1 MKLAAAKFLYGD
13 LFAMGGLFESN
24 LHLVSNL
31 RNIFPLSKLFG
42 AGEGGG
48 GRLKQPL
55 LSVFYWSPKNGKMV
69 TSLDRRNFVSVACTA
84 TKNKLGPFSFLNF
97 PFMYL
102 KTVEKQKRETKN

>member
-1 MKLAAAKFLYGD
+1 
-13 LFAMGGLFESN
+13 MGGLFESN

-31 RNIFPLSKLFG
+31 RNIFPLLNLFG
-42 AGEGGG
+42 AGGG

-69 TSLDRRNFVSVACTA
+69 TSVDRRNFVSVACTA

-102 KTVEKQKRETKN
+102 KTVEKQKRETKILMTKLRKSTHFGEIVN